1 MIAFMGLGMNYVDM
15 IGFLAGTLTT
25 FAYVPQ
31 IIKTLRRK
39 SANDLS
45 RGWLLTAIVGS
56 ALWAVYGFMV
66 ISSPMFIMSI
76 ATVLLALGLLCL
88 KLKWG

>member
-1 MIAFMGLGMNYVDM
+1 MSYIDM
-15 IGFLAGTLTT
+15 IGFLAGALTT

-39 SANDLS
+39 SAKDLS
-45 RGWLLTAIVGS
+45 RGWLLTAIMGS
-56 ALWAVYGFMV
+56 TLWAVYGFMV
-66 ISSPMFIMSI
+66 VSSPMFIMSI
-76 ATVLLALGLLCL
+76 VTVVLALCLLCL